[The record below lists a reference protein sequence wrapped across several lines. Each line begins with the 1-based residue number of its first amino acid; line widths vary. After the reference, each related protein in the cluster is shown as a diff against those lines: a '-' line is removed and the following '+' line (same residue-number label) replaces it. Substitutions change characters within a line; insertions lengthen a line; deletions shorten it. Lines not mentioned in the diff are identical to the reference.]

1 MMRARKTLDFKL
13 RLPRGLRSCH
23 SLQLVLKVTNVRFVF
38 YVPAD
43 TFHPTVN
50 ADLPIV
56 SPAQRKGAEASARG
70 FCRGNH
76 VSTF

>member
-1 MMRARKTLDFKL
+1 MRARFQAAIAQRL
-13 RLPRGLRSCH
+13 RPCH

>member
-1 MMRARKTLDFKL
+1 MRARETLDFKL
-13 RLPRGLRSCH
+13 RLPRGLPPCH
-23 SLQLVLKVTNVRFVF
+23 SVQLALNVTNVSFVS

-43 TFHPTVN
+43 TFHPTLN